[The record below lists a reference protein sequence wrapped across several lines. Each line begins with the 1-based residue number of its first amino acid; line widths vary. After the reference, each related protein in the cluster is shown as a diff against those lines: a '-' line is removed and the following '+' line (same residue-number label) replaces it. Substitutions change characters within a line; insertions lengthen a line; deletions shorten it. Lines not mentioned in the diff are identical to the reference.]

1 MCPTVIYQS
10 DLDCADRITDRL
22 KPYPSNGQTPDC
34 TVTTQPTRTITKVYY
49 GSTQAKQP
57 APPTNPADSFAQV
70 PTGGYGSN
78 LYNYD

>member
-10 DLDCADRITDRL
+10 DLDCADRINDRL
-22 KPYPSNGQTPDC
+22 KPYPSNGQTPDA
-34 TVTTQPTRTITKVYY
+34 TVTTVPTRCVTKVYY

-57 APPTNPADSFAQV
+57 APPANPQDPFNQV